1 MAKSDEPHTFF
12 FDHFDVPE
20 PVNLGLTVF
29 DFTFN
34 LEFATAF
41 GGRFLLKVGLAV
53 VLNFLD
59 LAFESGG
66 DFFVVRILA
75 GFKPPG
81 KLDAASPVS

>member
-1 MAKSDEPHTFF
+1 MAGSA
-12 FDHFDVPE
+12 
-20 PVNLGLTVF
+20 VNAAV
-29 DFTFN
+29 
-34 LEFATAF
+34 
-41 GGRFLLKVGLAV
+41 GGGFLLEVGLAV

-75 GFKPPG
+75 GFETPG